1 LSIGGDGNVIDFFID
16 EKLILKI
23 KAKRMITKE
32 DYFQTQRYLQNL
44 NIKLGLPV
52 NFRDKYIK
60 PIRIIKIDTEL
71 KHKFV

>member
-1 LSIGGDGNVIDFFID
+1 
-16 EKLILKI
+16 
-23 KAKRMITKE
+23 MITKE